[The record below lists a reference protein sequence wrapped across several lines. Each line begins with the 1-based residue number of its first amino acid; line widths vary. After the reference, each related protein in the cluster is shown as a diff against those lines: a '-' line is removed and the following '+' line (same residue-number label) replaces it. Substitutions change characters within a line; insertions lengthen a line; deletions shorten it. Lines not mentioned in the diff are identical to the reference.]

1 MAWFKVDDNLHSHE
15 KARKAG
21 LAAMGLWAVSGSH
34 SGAYLAEGWVPRW
47 YVAGWPSGIKL
58 AAKLVAADLWIE
70 DGEGWRFHQW
80 DERNPSK
87 RQVEADR
94 LAARERQ
101 KRARDSKRESR
112 RDSDVTD
119 GVSNGVTS
127 ETPTRP
133 DPFLSD
139 SYLGGE
145 SLDSSGPSQNPPPP
159 EIDPSNP
166 RCIDHRHIGP
176 AERGPSCAACG
187 RVRQLAERQA
197 VDAKQGRADAARRRQ
212 SAIDACP
219 WCDIA
224 GWLPEQTERGVVRC
238 DHVHDPAQQLAE
250 AVAS

>member
-34 SGAYLAEGWVPRW
+34 SGAYLAEGLVPRW

-58 AAKLVAADLWIE
+58 AAKLVAAGLWIE
-70 DGEGWRFHQW
+70 DGDGWRFHQW

-87 RQVEADR
+87 QQVEADR
-94 LAARERQ
+94 MAARERQ

-112 RDSDVTD
+112 RDSDVTN
-119 GVSNGVTS
+119 GVSDAVTS
-127 ETPTRP
+127 AAPTRP
-133 DPFLSD
+133 DPILSD
-139 SYLGGE
+139 SSLGGE
-145 SLDSSGPSQNPPPP
+145 SLDSSSPSQNPPPP
-159 EIDPSNP
+159 EIDSSNP
-166 RCIDHRHIGP
+166 RCTDHRHIGP
-176 AERGPSCAACG
+176 
-187 RVRQLAERQA
+187 
-197 VDAKQGRADAARRRQ
+197 ADAARRRQ

-224 GWLPEQTERGVVRC
+224 GWLPEQTKRGVVRC